1 MHLFIQ
7 RAPAALIRTQSFCG
21 KKEFLDWYKSCL
33 NNRFPQ
39 RDCLPI
45 MKLVIERTYV
55 EALVGM
61 FPELQP
67 LTQQLK
73 FGNRV
78 EVLFEHLSTPQVD
91 ALQQL
96 YAAAGPSMELRAAQ
110 LATIQQAVAYGGTRF
125 GEQDLERLVPAIAAF
140 LIEKV
145 IRGWLFKINPS
156 GKPIAYLVS
165 RIDFTPPAE
174 EETGRV
180 LIELKA
186 NSMAKIAQHT
196 LTLLERDILG
206 KTIPEIL
213 LGKGFL
219 KETPEL
225 IAAYE
230 HSAQRYFTHRAEYGR
245 QFSGRGTGI
254 FAEDPA
260 ASHRSS
266 DWARKE
272 LVVLSSSGSL
282 ARLVNDEE
290 VLQERALATE
300 GTGEVLAKYLRKAGR
315 SLKYSERVEKAA
327 EDVQSTIPDG
337 AFSELPVHGYILMFH
352 LDLHHHLWVH
362 IDDMQ
367 PYLYQPELKQKLIL
381 PPEQTDLI
389 DILTAEMDVLM
400 DDIVEGK
407 SGGTTVLC
415 AGPPG
420 VGKTLTAEVYS
431 EIIKRPLY
439 RVHSGQLG
447 LNVSEMEQILKKTLT
462 RAQRWGAVMLI
473 DEADVYIRRRDDNM
487 TANAVVG
494 VFLRVLE
501 YFNGLLF
508 LTTNRMDDIDEAVV
522 SRCIALIKYH
532 QPDLADRRKIWGV
545 MTEQFGLSV
554 DPSLIDTLA
563 KLFPEASGRDIKGLT
578 KLVAKYCHHKSVA
591 PTLEVFE
598 RCSIFR
604 GMELGQ
610 PL

>member
-1 MHLFIQ
+1 MKLFID
-7 RAPAALIRTQSFCG
+7 RS
-21 KKEFLDWYKSCL
+21 Y
-33 NNRFPQ
+33 
-39 RDCLPI
+39 
-45 MKLVIERTYV
+45 M
-55 EALVGM
+55 EALVGA
-61 FPELQP
+61 FPDLSP
-67 LTQQLK
+67 LMQQLK

-78 EVLFEHLSTPQVD
+78 EVLFEQLTSAQVD
-91 ALQQL
+91 ALHQL
-96 YAAAGPSMELRAAQ
+96 YVAAGPSMELRAAQ
-110 LATIQQAVAYGGTRF
+110 LATIQRALAHGNQRF
-125 GEQDLERLVPAIAAF
+125 GEQDLERLVPAIAEF
-140 LIEKV
+140 LIQGV
-145 IRGWLFKINPS
+145 IRGWLFKINAA
-156 GKPIAYLVS
+156 GKPMAYLVS

-174 EETGRV
+174 EETGRI
-180 LIELKA
+180 LIDLKA
-186 NSMAKIAQHT
+186 NSMAKIATHT
-196 LTLLERDILG
+196 LTILERDILG

-213 LGKGFL
+213 LSKGFL

-225 IAAYE
+225 IAAYD
-230 HSAQRYFTHRAEYGR
+230 HSSQRYFEHRADYGR

-260 ASHRSS
+260 ASHRST

-272 LVVLSSSGSL
+272 VVVLSSSGGS

-290 VLQERALATE
+290 VLQERALVVEA
-300 GTGEVLAKYLRKAGR
+300 TGEVLAKYLRKAGR
-315 SLKYSERVEKAA
+315 SLKYNEKVEKAA
-327 EDVQSTIPDG
+327 EDVQASIPEG

-362 IDDMQ
+362 VDDVR
-367 PYLYQPELKQKLIL
+367 PYIYQPELKQKLIL

-389 DILTAEMDVLM
+389 DILTAEMDLLM

-532 QPDLADRRKIWGV
+532 QPGLEDRRKIWTV
-545 MTEQFGLSV
+545 MTEQFGLNI
-554 DPSLIDTLA
+554 DAPLIDTLA
-563 KLFPEASGRDIKGLT
+563 QLFPEASGRDIKGLA
-578 KLVAKYCHHKSVA
+578 KLVAKYCHHKSVD

-604 GMELGQ
+604 GMDLGSTAIHQ
-610 PL
+610 A